1 MQINVFIESKDIA
14 DYWKKIGYKPS
25 LTECAYLVWQSH
37 RQPVDKKIAA
47 WEEILRNFP
56 DCALLPADSPLRA
69 SFPAEYAD
77 SLHTFLRDYIAL
89 HKQILAE
96 FYRDGDDA
104 AYYDSDGNL
113 DTGPYHTAAEC
124 VEYALQWISPP
135 HCTRAAASKSWFGGE
150 KSITLSIR
158 ADGAVMEI
166 NAVGLSE
173 REEKLLDAF
182 SDMHFDFPVPFRKGD
197 IVASKYSP
205 YAWDEGNE
213 VPFVLHRI
221 AGTQDGD
228 PHADLDNLFCM
239 GAYGYFADGYGG
251 AQYDQI
257 ENYLALE
264 YYRGDFAGA
273 RQILQAYSDYEKG
286 KIDKA
291 ALSEI
296 ERFIKEGT
304 EGKQFE
310 NKNIR

>member
-1 MQINVFIESKDIA
+1 MQINDFIESRDIA
-14 DYWKKIGYKPS
+14 DYWEKIGYKPS
-25 LTECAYLVWQSH
+25 PTGCAYLVWQSH
-37 RQPVDKKIAA
+37 LQPVDKKIAV
-47 WEEILRNFP
+47 WEEILQNFT
-56 DCALLPADSPLRA
+56 DCALLPSDSPMRS
-69 SFPAEYAD
+69 SFPKKYAD
-77 SLHTFLRDYIAL
+77 SLHVFLLAYIAL
-89 HKQILAE
+89 HKQILAD

-113 DTGPYHTAAEC
+113 DAGPYHTSAEC
-124 VEYALQWISPP
+124 IGYALQWISPP
-135 HCTRAAASKSWFGGE
+135 HCTRAAASKRWFGGE

-166 NAVGLSE
+166 NAVGLTES
-173 REEKLLDAF
+173 EEKLWNTFDG
-182 SDMHFDFPVPFRKGD
+182 MHFDSPVPFQKGD

-251 AQYDQI
+251 VQCDQI

-264 YYRGDFAGA
+264 YYRGELTTTH
-273 RQILQAYSDYEKG
+273 QILQVYSDYEKG
-286 KIDKA
+286 EIDKE
-291 ALSEI
+291 ALLEI
-296 ERFIKEGT
+296 ECSIKDGKNRFE
-304 EGKQFE
+304 
-310 NKNIR
+310 